1 MKRIPLLLSV
11 FILVNT
17 YSQQIHNK
25 TYFKQYKKSIKKLNS
40 FLEEENFTK
49 SNCEIIGLSSIK
61 GFEESQELVYTKDSL
76 KIFII
81 LPKNGKWI
89 GPMNVLEDEY
99 GWCDYFSN
107 SVTIFRNKEDF
118 NEIYLLKK

>member
-1 MKRIPLLLSV
+1 MKKIALLLSL

-40 FLEEENFTK
+40 FLEKENFTK
-49 SNCEIIGLSSIK
+49 SNCEIIGLSSVK

-81 LPKNGKWI
+81 LPNNGKWI
-89 GPMNVLEDEY
+89 GPMDVLEDEY
-99 GWCDYFSN
+99 GLCNHFSN
-107 SVTIFRNKEDF
+107 SVKIFRSKENS
-118 NEIYLLKK
+118 NEIYLLK